1 MNFAHGRFLAR
12 AQPAVLR
19 DGEARIK
26 FEPIG
31 IGRPLIVEVRRV
43 YTGSHPAP
51 GWFSES
57 KDMLV
62 TSAMKSIATFNAAPR
77 AVNFLKKG
85 VERKTTLTQVAATS
99 DGTPLVYYS
108 PALTEYNS
116 VLTIEFGFDEFD
128 DTISRMIGQAFTQAA
143 GIPVFASAS
152 VYLLAAGAVT
162 KLATNV
168 ATRLLDKKPIFE
180 ATEPIQFLRA
190 GTTAAK
196 SGFALITQDDLESR
210 TLDESHVNDAG
221 ELVNDA
227 GEQYRGPIPFVA
239 VSYDGREVDGY
250 ENFTP
255 TAAAATTLDRFYSIR
270 DNEERELSLLMDS
283 LKLYNDLKFR
293 RRADELLAEMGE
305 LEDGS
310 EKYNRKKVEYDAAI
324 ANIMEDLLKPK
335 DLWYNPL
342 PRATSHGGFGWGGSQ
357 IVRLSMV
364 GPAS

>member
-108 PALTEYNS
+108 FAMTRPAY
-116 VLTIEFGFDEFD
+116 
-128 DTISRMIGQAFTQAA
+128 A
-143 GIPVFASAS
+143 
-152 VYLLAAGAVT
+152 
-162 KLATNV
+162 
-168 ATRLLDKKPIFE
+168 
-180 ATEPIQFLRA
+180 
-190 GTTAAK
+190 
-196 SGFALITQDDLESR
+196 
-210 TLDESHVNDAG
+210 
-221 ELVNDA
+221 
-227 GEQYRGPIPFVA
+227 
-239 VSYDGREVDGY
+239 
-250 ENFTP
+250 
-255 TAAAATTLDRFYSIR
+255 
-270 DNEERELSLLMDS
+270 
-283 LKLYNDLKFR
+283 
-293 RRADELLAEMGE
+293 
-305 LEDGS
+305 
-310 EKYNRKKVEYDAAI
+310 
-324 ANIMEDLLKPK
+324 
-335 DLWYNPL
+335 
-342 PRATSHGGFGWGGSQ
+342 
-357 IVRLSMV
+357 
-364 GPAS
+364 